1 MPFVMSMLALVRG
14 ISVAL
19 TLSVYLPLPFALT
32 LGPVWVSFALE
43 AVVIH
48 YICTKTERFI
58 ASACL

>member
-1 MPFVMSMLALVRG
+1 MPFVMSMLALEQG
-14 ISVAL
+14 IPL
-19 TLSVYLPLPFALT
+19 TLSIYLSPSLSLTLT